1 MNLIQFRLKLLNVLD
16 NNDESQSCLV
26 NFCCFKML
34 FYKVSALKKTL
45 LAIVFFSAL
54 ITLSVIYNPFFNTK
68 NIEGNKIKDINENLV
83 ATNKSEKNN
92 DNSVLTSTTTTTTT
106 TSTFTSTST
115 STATTSSIF
124 TTTITNSVNTTIKK
138 VNEEK
143 STEPNTVSSTLA
155 ITNIKTNP
163 ITSIQFSTK
172 RPKINTNI
180 LEINSS
186 FCFYTI
192 GNKTSKCLL
201 KILKK

>member
-1 MNLIQFRLKLLNVLD
+1 
-16 NNDESQSCLV
+16 
-26 NFCCFKML
+26 ML

-68 NIEGNKIKDINENLV
+68 NIEGTKIKDINENLV

-92 DNSVLTSTTTTTTT
+92 DNSFLTSTTTT